1 MNSGYERRKYPEK
14 SWSISKMK
22 TLNSCER
29 EYYYTY
35 YGSHNGWIQIY
46 GCVLEKLFINKLEE

>member
-35 YGSHNGWIQIY
+35 YGSHNGWI
-46 GCVLEKLFINKLEE
+46 FTSSEEQKIAWRLK